1 MKPEEAGVG
10 RKKRSHFLRV
20 EMTEWKKLGLEEQR
34 KMSVQKTKPKNL
46 KLPKKPP
53 EAKKITNPYVRLYP
67 LL

>member
-34 KMSVQKTKPKNL
+34 KMSVQKNKA
-46 KLPKKPP
+46 KKP
-53 EAKKITNPYVRLYP
+53 EITKKTP
-67 LL
+67 